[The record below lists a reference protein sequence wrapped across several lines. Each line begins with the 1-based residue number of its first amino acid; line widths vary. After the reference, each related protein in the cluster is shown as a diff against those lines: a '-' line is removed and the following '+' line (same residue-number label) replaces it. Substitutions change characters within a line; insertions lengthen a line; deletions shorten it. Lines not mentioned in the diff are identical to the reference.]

1 MSIHDKNAP
10 SAHPTKVFPLVN
22 IEVSRLNDGTHH
34 QTQLSKEAHDSDD
47 PPQMYRCE
55 KMLGCLQGGR
65 YISYKWG
72 YSPYEWPYKWVTGV
86 IPPINLEDHTKKHGQ
101 NMLY

>member
-1 MSIHDKNAP
+1 MSIHDNHAP
-10 SAHPTKVFPLVN
+10 SAHPTKVFLLVN

-55 KMLGCLQGGR
+55 KVGMFTRWAIYQL
-65 YISYKWG
+65 
-72 YSPYEWPYKWVTGV
+72 
-86 IPPINLEDHTKKHGQ
+86 
-101 NMLY
+101 